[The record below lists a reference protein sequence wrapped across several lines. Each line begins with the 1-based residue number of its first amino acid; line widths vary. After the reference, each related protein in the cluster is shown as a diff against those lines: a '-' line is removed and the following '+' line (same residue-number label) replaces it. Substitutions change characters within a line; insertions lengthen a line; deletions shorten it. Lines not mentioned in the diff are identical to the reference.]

1 MSPVS
6 SFVISCLALVISL
19 ITIWLSYFRRGTV
32 HMTKPAFIAFNYDL
46 VGDKP
51 KAKIF
56 IRSLLY
62 ATGKRG
68 QIIENMFIVVHCGKN
83 RQIFNVWGHG
93 DEKLSRGSGLFVGET
108 GIATNHHFNP
118 PSNVDFYPFQPGE
131 YELCIYATLVG
142 KKTQTKLSSIN
153 LTVPE
158 NARKDLHQAESAIWF
173 DWAPDSGNYHA
184 HIETR
189 HVQHF

>member
-1 MSPVS
+1 MSPLF
-6 SFVISCLALVISL
+6 SFSISCLALVVSL
-19 ITIWLSYFRRGTV
+19 GTVWLTFFRRGMV
-32 HMTKPAFIAFNYDL
+32 HMTKPAFIAFCYDL

-68 QIIENMFIVVHCGKN
+68 QIVENMFIIVHCGET

-108 GIATNHHFNP
+108 GVAANHHFNP
-118 PSNVDFYPFQPGE
+118 PNNIDFFPFEPGD
-131 YELCIYATLVG
+131 YEICIFATLVG
-142 KKTQTKLSSIN
+142 HKTQTKLSSIK

-158 NARKDLHQAESAIWF
+158 IVRKDLCQAESAIWF

-184 HIETR
+184 HIEKRNMR
-189 HVQHF
+189 HF